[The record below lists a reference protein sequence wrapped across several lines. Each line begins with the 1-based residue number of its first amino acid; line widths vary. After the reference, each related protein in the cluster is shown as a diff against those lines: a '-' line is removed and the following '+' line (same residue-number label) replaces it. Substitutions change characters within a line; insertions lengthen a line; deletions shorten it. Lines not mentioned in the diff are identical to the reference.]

1 MAAQAT
7 GIAGVGQATGS
18 ASGTAATGASRV
30 TTTQIG
36 NTFGARVDGIDARQL
51 RPGDAE
57 AVVAAL
63 DRYGVIVMPRQSLD
77 PIEQIYFSET
87 FGPLER
93 SSEGIPSLDQFA
105 RTERLK
111 DPRLSEITNLTD
123 EREVMVSSDARRL
136 YQYANRLWHTDSTF
150 RPIRAR
156 YTYLRA
162 NQVPGEGG
170 ETEFADMVAAYEALP
185 ASMQRRLEGLMG
197 VHTLNSAMDMLGATR
212 EDSGGFKTSYEPQ
225 VRPIVD
231 VHPNT
236 GKKVLVVPSH
246 CSHIEGLPIPE
257 GRSLL
262 FHLRELATQ
271 REFVYRHR
279 WTVGDMVIWDNR
291 QTLHRAV
298 YWDDDNKG
306 RQMVRTLTQDVAA
319 RV

>member
-1 MAAQAT
+1 MTA
-7 GIAGVGQATGS
+7 IA
-18 ASGTAATGASRV
+18 GTAAPIK
-30 TTTQIG
+30 TTQLG
-36 NTFGARVDGIDARQL
+36 TTFVARLDGIDARQL
-51 RPGDAE
+51 RPGDKE

-63 DRYGVIVMPRQSLD
+63 DRYGVVVMPGQSLD
-77 PIEQIYFSET
+77 PIEQIYFSEN

-93 SSEGIPSLDQFA
+93 SSEGIPSLDQFK
-105 RTERLK
+105 RTERLE
-111 DPRLSEITNLTD
+111 DPRLSEITNLT
-123 EREVMVSSDARRL
+123 EEKHVMATGDARRL

-162 NQVPGEGG
+162 NQVPSEGG

-185 ASMQRRLEGLMG
+185 ASLKHRLAGLQG

-212 EDSGGFKTSYEPQ
+212 ADSGGFRTSYPDQ

-236 GKKVLVVPSH
+236 GRRVLCVPSH

-271 REFVYRHR
+271 REFVYRHA
-279 WTVGDMVIWDNR
+279 WTAGDMVIWDNR
-291 QTLHRAV
+291 STLHRAV
-298 YWDDDNKG
+298 YWEDNNAG
-306 RQMVRTLTQDVAA
+306 RQMVRTLTQDVPEA
-319 RV
+319 R

>member
-1 MAAQAT
+1 MTLASEAA
-7 GIAGVGQATGS
+7 
-18 ASGTAATGASRV
+18 RV
-30 TTTQIG
+30 VATQIG
-36 NTFGARVDGIDARQL
+36 KTFVARLDGIDARAL
-51 RPGDAE
+51 RPGDKE
-57 AVVAAL
+57 AVIAAL
-63 DRYGVIVMPRQSLD
+63 DRYGVVVMPRQSLD
-77 PIEQIYFSET
+77 PIEQIYFSEN

-93 SSEGIPSLDQFA
+93 SSEGIPSLDEFK

-123 EREVMVSSDARRL
+123 EEHVMSTTDARRL

-162 NQVPGEGG
+162 NQVPAEGG
-170 ETEFADMVAAYEALP
+170 ETEFADMVSAYEALP
-185 ASMQRRLEGLMG
+185 ASLKRRLEGLNG

-212 EDSGGFKTSYEPQ
+212 ADSGSFKTSYTDQ

-236 GKKVLVVPSH
+236 GRKVLCVPSH

-271 REFVYRHR
+271 REFVHRHT

-291 QTLHRAV
+291 STLHRAV
-298 YWDDDNKG
+298 YWEDNNVG
-306 RQMVRTLTQDVAA
+306 RQMVRTLTQDAPA
-319 RV
+319 PH

>member
-1 MAAQAT
+1 MNAT
-7 GIAGVGQATGS
+7 VTG
-18 ASGTAATGASRV
+18 TRRV
-30 TTTQIG
+30 TATPIG
-36 NTFGARVDGIDARQL
+36 KTFVARLEGIDAREL
-51 RPGDAE
+51 HPGDVE
-57 AVVAAL
+57 AVVSAL
-63 DRYGVIVMPRQSLD
+63 DRYGVVVMPRQSLD
-77 PIEQIYFSET
+77 PIEQIYFSEK

-93 SSEGIPSLDQFA
+93 SSEGIPSLDQFK
-105 RTERLK
+105 RTQRLA

-123 EREVMVSSDARRL
+123 EKEVMTTADPRRL

-162 NQVPGEGG
+162 CQVPAEGG
-170 ETEFADMVAAYEALP
+170 ETEFADMVAAYEALTP
-185 ASMQRRLEGLMG
+185 GMKRRLEGLNG

-212 EDSGGFKTSYEPQ
+212 ADSGAFKTSYQDQ

-236 GKKVLVVPSH
+236 GKKVLCVPSH

-271 REFVYRHR
+271 REFTYRHN
-279 WTVGDMVIWDNR
+279 WSVGDMVIWDNR
-291 QTLHRAV
+291 STLHRAV
-298 YWDDDNKG
+298 YWEDDNVG
-306 RQMVRTLTQDVAA
+306 RQMVRTLTQDAEP
-319 RV
+319 RR